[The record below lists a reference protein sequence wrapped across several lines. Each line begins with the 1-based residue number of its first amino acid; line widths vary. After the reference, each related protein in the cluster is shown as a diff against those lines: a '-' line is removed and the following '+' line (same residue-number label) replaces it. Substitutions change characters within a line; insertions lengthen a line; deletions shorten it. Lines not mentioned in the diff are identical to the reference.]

1 MHGGGRR
8 STPTSLK
15 SLRGNPGHRPIND
28 REPKLPADA
37 IPEPTEELDED
48 AAKEWRRVVGIL
60 HESGIART
68 VDQAG
73 LTAYTQLWARW
84 LKIERAIR
92 KDGLIVIRPG
102 KLPKL
107 HPLAREASDLLP
119 QLRHYLAEFGMTPAS
134 RSRIK
139 VDQPAPRSKVDEFR
153 EKHGG

>member
-1 MHGGGRR
+1 MHGGGQRN
-8 STPTSLK
+8 TPTSLK
-15 SLRGNPGHRPIND
+15 ILKGNPGHRPIND

-60 HESGIART
+60 HGSGIART

-92 KDGLIVIRPG
+92 KDGLIVIRSKATETG
-102 KLPKL
+102 YCRWSS
-107 HPLAREASDLLP
+107 LASSLRSSASD
-119 QLRHYLAEFGMTPAS
+119 R
-134 RSRIK
+134 RST
-139 VDQPAPRSKVDEFR
+139 PRSSR
-153 EKHGG
+153 G